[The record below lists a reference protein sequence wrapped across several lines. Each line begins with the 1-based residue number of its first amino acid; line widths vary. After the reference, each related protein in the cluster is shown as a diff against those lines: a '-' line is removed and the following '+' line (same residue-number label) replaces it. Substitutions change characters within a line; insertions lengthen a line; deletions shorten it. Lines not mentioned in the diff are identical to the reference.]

1 MKSHVLLCHI
11 SDFQGEEKNVQL
23 EEIIK
28 ECLGSESVKRQRVP
42 FVYHEGCLFCTSFLT
57 KRFWRLRKK
66 LEEGNKSGETEKLS
80 VLDEERYLWGDVNC
94 LKITTK
100 TMDFWVFTEFN
111 CRILTR
117 IPHILTRST
126 PPKRIKT
133 WFLDGASKNRSC
145 RWCYLESWHGNAWFL
160 VGFHDLIWIGKMRR
174 KNASKSWSKSWWML
188 QSQLLELQSPRK
200 IAV

>member
-42 FVYHEGCLFCTSFLT
+42 FVYHEGRLFCTSFLT

-80 VLDEERYLWGDVNC
+80 VLDEERYHWGDVNC

-100 TMDFWVFTEFN
+100 TMDFWVLLN
-111 CRILTR
+111 LTAGFWQGFLTFWHDQRLQKR
-117 IPHILTRST
+117 IPLYI
-126 PPKRIKT
+126 P

-145 RWCYLESWHGNAWFL
+145 RWCYPESWHGNAWFC
-160 VGFHDLIWIGKMRR
+160 W
-174 KNASKSWSKSWWML
+174 
-188 QSQLLELQSPRK
+188 
-200 IAV
+200 